1 MVGGRPAGREL
12 CLLPTTLPST
22 TLVNMPTTKTL
33 KNGLRTILVP
43 VSSTEAVTV
52 LVMIKVGSRYETPE
66 LSGASHFIEHMMFK
80 GTKRRPTTLDIS
92 KELDSVGASYNAFT
106 SKSYTGYYAKVPAE
120 HFALAVD
127 LLHDMIF
134 NSKYAPAE
142 LARERKV
149 IIEEIK
155 MYEENPMMH
164 IEDLLEEKML
174 EGNPL
179 GWNTAGTKKT
189 MTDMKRSDLLKFR
202 DRNYVPKN
210 LVLAATGKLPVGAE
224 KIIAAKFGAVGANGV
239 RPQCQNNFVPFKT
252 AGCQCCFPKVAVQN
266 KPTDQI
272 QLAFGFFSPSM
283 RDEKNDL
290 LADVLGVIL
299 GGTMSSRLFI
309 AVRERKGLAYFVR
322 AGQGAYEDVGVFTIR
337 AGLDKARLPMAAKVI
352 FDELAAIK
360 KKGPSAAELKLAKSY
375 LKGKLKLSMEDSS
388 TQADFYARQELLL
401 DKLESPESLYKKI
414 DKITVKDI
422 QKIANQILCEH
433 NMTVAAIG
441 PFASEKAFLKVV
453 GL

>member
-1 MVGGRPAGREL
+1 MQK
-12 CLLPTTLPST
+12 
-22 TLVNMPTTKTL
+22 VNKL
-33 KNGLRTILVP
+33 KNNLRTILVP
-43 VSSTEAVTV
+43 VSGTEAVTV
-52 LVMIKVGSRYETPE
+52 LVMVKVGSRYETPE

-106 SKSYTGYYAKVPAE
+106 SKSYTGYYAKVPVE
-120 HFALAVD
+120 HFSLAVD

-179 GWNTAGTKKT
+179 GWNTAGTRKT
-189 MTDMKRSDLLKFR
+189 MIDMKRSALLNFR
-202 DRNYVPKN
+202 DRNYVPEN
-210 LVLAATGKLPVGAE
+210 LVLAVAGNLPKNAE
-224 KIIAAKFGAVGANGV
+224 KIIGAKFGMVGANG
-239 RPQCQNNFVPFKT
+239 RSPLQSNFVPYKN
-252 AGCQCCFPKVAVQN
+252 AGCPCCYPKVAVQN
-266 KPTDQI
+266 KETEQI
-272 QLAFGFFSPSM
+272 QLAFGFLSPSM
-283 RDEKNDL
+283 HDEKNDL
-290 LADVLGVIL
+290 LAEVLGVIL

-322 AGQGAYEDVGVFTIR
+322 AGQGAYEDVGVFSIR
-337 AGLDKARLPMAAKVI
+337 AGLDKARLPMASKVI
-352 FDELAAIK
+352 FSELANIK
-360 KKGPSAAELKLAKSY
+360 KKGPTAAELKLAKNY
-375 LKGKLKLSMEDSS
+375 LKGKMKLGMEDSS
-388 TQADFYARQELLL
+388 AQADFYARQELLL
-401 DKLESPESLYKKI
+401 NKIESPEEIYKKI
-414 DKITVKDI
+414 DHITVKDI
-422 QKIANQILCEH
+422 QKIANQILCEE

-441 PFASEKAFLKVV
+441 PFASEKVLMKTI

>member
-1 MVGGRPAGREL
+1 MIK
-12 CLLPTTLPST
+12 TT
-22 TLVNMPTTKTL
+22 NL
-33 KNGLRTILVP
+33 KNNLRTILVP
-43 VSSTEAVTV
+43 VSGTEAVTV

-106 SKSYTGYYAKVPAE
+106 GKSYTGYYAKVPAE
-120 HFALAVD
+120 YFPLAVD

-134 NSKYAPAE
+134 NSKFAPAE

-174 EGNPL
+174 EGNPV
-179 GWNTAGTKKT
+179 GWNIAGTKKT
-189 MTDMKRSDLLKFR
+189 MTDMKRSALLNFR
-202 DRNYVPKN
+202 ERNYVPSN
-210 LVLAATGKLPVGAE
+210 LVVAVAGKLPNNVE
-224 KIIAAKFGAVGANGV
+224 KVINAKFGQVKINKTESANFLSYKNV
-239 RPQCQNNFVPFKT
+239 
-252 AGCQCCFPKVAVQN
+252 GCQCCYPKVAVQN
-266 KPTDQI
+266 KETEQI
-272 QLAFGFFSPSM
+272 QLAFGFLSPSL

-309 AVRERKGLAYFVR
+309 AVRERKGLAYYIR
-322 AGQGAYEDVGVFTIR
+322 ASQGAYDDVGVFTVR

-352 FDELAAIK
+352 FNELAAIK
-360 KKGPSAAELKLAKSY
+360 KKGPTAAELKLAKNY
-375 LKGKLKLSMEDSS
+375 LRGKMKLGMEDSS
-388 TQADFYARQELLL
+388 AQADFYARQELLL
-401 DKLESPESLYKKI
+401 NKIESPESLYKKI
-414 DKITVKDI
+414 EKITVKEI
-422 QKIANQILCEH
+422 QKIANQILCEQ

-441 PFASEKAFLKVV
+441 PFSSEKNLLKII